1 MYSTPRWAF
10 ASKPG
15 SKIGRPASMDAW
27 TSNEPTR
34 RSSVQPRGSSINGQ
48 SITLVATSPLSS
60 RSSRSRVNLSHSDG
74 LLGSQLQIEFVTT
87 SILGRTPRSERAN
100 VVFPVPWP
108 PEIPTPPSEGS
119 IQASFRASFTSSKP
133 STLVIGMTIPRPM
146 ESACAVSTRSSTAAA
161 RTCKAAALGGPFFAV
176 AARGSTRLLTM
187 IPAAKTAA
195 VAVRGDAEPRSVISC
210 RERSGFEASL
220 ASGNGATPR
229 LNASALRTAMATR
242 RM

>member
-15 SKIGRPASMDAW
+15 SKIGRPASIDAW
-27 TSNEPTR
+27 TSNEPTK

-60 RSSRSRVNLSHSDG
+60 RSNRSRVNLSHSDG

-87 SILGRTPRSERAN
+87 SILGRTPRSERAK

-119 IQASFRASFTSSKP
+119 MQASFRASFTSSKP
-133 STLVIGMTIPRPM
+133 STLVIGITIPRPM
-146 ESACAVSTRSSTAAA
+146 ESACTVSTRSSTAAA
-161 RTCKAAALGGPFFAV
+161 RTCKAAALGGPFFP
-176 AARGSTRLLTM
+176 ARGSTRLLTM

-210 RERSGFEASL
+210 RERSGIEASL
-220 ASGNGATPR
+220 ASGTGATPR
-229 LNASALRTAMATR
+229 LNASALRTAMAMR